1 MPKSRIGLT
10 ERVVIIGLGR
20 FGSSVAR
27 TLHDLGYEV
36 TAIDLDERNVEEA
49 SEYVALAAQGDGT
62 DEELLRSLEV
72 GRSEVGIVAQGRNLE
87 ANLISTRLLKKNGV
101 RWVVAKST
109 SELHGELL
117 SLIGADRVVFPERDE
132 GNRLAHAIAVP
143 SINDYISL
151 STTSG
156 IAKFVAPDHFTGR
169 TLSQLHDASDAK
181 LSVLV
186 IKRGNTLI
194 TSPSFGEVIQPGDEL
209 VVVGPDRDI
218 ETFVEVEILTRD
230 RER

>member
-1 MPKSRIGLT
+1 MPKSRIRVT
-10 ERVVIIGLGR
+10 ERVVIVGLGR
-20 FGSSVAR
+20 FGRSVAR

-62 DEELLRSLEV
+62 DEELLRSLDV
-72 GRSEVGIVAQGRNLE
+72 GRAEVGIVAQGRNVE
-87 ANLISTRLLKKNGV
+87 ANLLSTRLLKKCGV

-109 SELHGELL
+109 SDLHGELL
-117 SLIGADRVVFPERDE
+117 GLIGADRVVFPERDE

-156 IAKFVAPDHFTGR
+156 IAKFVAPGHFTGHS
-169 TLSQLHDASDAK
+169 LSHLHDASDAK

-194 TSPSFGEVIQPGDEL
+194 TSPSFDELIQPLDEL

-218 ETFVEVEILTRD
+218 ETFVEVEAKARD
-230 RER
+230 GER

>member
-1 MPKSRIGLT
+1 MPKS
-10 ERVVIIGLGR
+10 EASKRVAVIGLGR
-20 FGSSVAR
+20 FGESVAI
-27 TLHDLGYEV
+27 TLAEIGYEV
-36 TAIDLDERNVEEA
+36 TAVDIDERR
-49 SEYVALAAQGDGT
+49 VAAIADRVTLAAQGDGT

-87 ANLISTRLLKKNGV
+87 ANLISTRLLKKSGV